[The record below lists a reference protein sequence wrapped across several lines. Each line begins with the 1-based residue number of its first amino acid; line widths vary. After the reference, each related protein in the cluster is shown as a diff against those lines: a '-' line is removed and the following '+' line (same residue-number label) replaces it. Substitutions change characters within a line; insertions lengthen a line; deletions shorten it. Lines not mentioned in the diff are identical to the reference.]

1 MKGDNEGI
9 GEDDER
15 DRLLSDDD
23 HQPDPNDVGE
33 STGVGRRG
41 SRGSRGSHRI
51 MASGSFRMASTGAN
65 RAGNDEEE

>member
-23 HQPDPNDVGE
+23 HQPEEDPNDVGE
-33 STGVGRRG
+33 STGVGR
-41 SRGSRGSHRI
+41 RGSHRI